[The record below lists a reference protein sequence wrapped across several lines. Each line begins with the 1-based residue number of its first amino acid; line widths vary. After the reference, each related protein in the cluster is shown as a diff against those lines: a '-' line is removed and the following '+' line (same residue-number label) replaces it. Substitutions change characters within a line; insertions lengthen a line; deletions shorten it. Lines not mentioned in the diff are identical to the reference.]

1 MNIYQVGSK
10 YGELVGEEG
19 IKIDVTDSGII
30 MNVKFFNPS
39 SKEIK
44 NISKDKIKLELVKRN
59 GILFFVIK
67 FGNMQWMDA
76 PYTPHLSKNLSH
88 IKEIS
93 QNQGFLLN
101 IILAD
106 SRNGEIKSMRA
117 IGISNSKSVMLKEF
131 IEDELKKEFDI
142 RLYDLNLRKVYS
154 RYSTQDLLKYK
165 LQ

>member
-1 MNIYQVGSK
+1 
-10 YGELVGEEG
+10 
-19 IKIDVTDSGII
+19 

-101 IILAD
+101 IILSD

>member
-1 MNIYQVGSK
+1 
-10 YGELVGEEG
+10 
-19 IKIDVTDSGII
+19 
-30 MNVKFFNPS
+30 
-39 SKEIK
+39 
-44 NISKDKIKLELVKRN
+44 
-59 GILFFVIK
+59 
-67 FGNMQWMDA
+67 MQWMDA

>member
-1 MNIYQVGSK
+1 MDGCSIYASF
-10 YGELVGEEG
+10 
-19 IKIDVTDSGII
+19 I
-30 MNVKFFNPS
+30 
-39 SKEIK
+39 
-44 NISKDKIKLELVKRN
+44 
-59 GILFFVIK
+59 
-67 FGNMQWMDA
+67 
-76 PYTPHLSKNLSH
+76 KNLSH

-93 QNQGFLLN
+93 PNQGFLLN
-101 IILAD
+101 IILSD